1 MNYRYIY
8 LLHEYPFSG
17 FGKDFDDKFR
27 YNTWILCN
35 YLSRH
40 VRKLHLPTD
49 GEYNLLSCCITKE
62 KERVRIIT
70 EKCLCVSLHVSEE
83 EINAYQEMRDE
94 HDRFEYYFS
103 LLERGYRLASQA
115 HEIPIDEFLKLH
127 QMFRDAGYK
136 NEWLFKK
143 KMLHDYG
150 IKVILEHVLTSYA
163 YHLKLTVTDMK
174 GLHMN
179 SGYIFTTYPDD
190 IFFNKEVRHLVITDN
205 TLLITDFLNHP
216 QIECQLDNL
225 TNGIIKSKCLN
236 ENTKLYIP
244 NEQNFEDFEKLK
256 WK

>member
-1 MNYRYIY
+1 
-8 LLHEYPFSG
+8 
-17 FGKDFDDKFR
+17 
-27 YNTWILCN
+27 
-35 YLSRH
+35 
-40 VRKLHLPTD
+40 
-49 GEYNLLSCCITKE
+49 
-62 KERVRIIT
+62 
-70 EKCLCVSLHVSEE
+70 
-83 EINAYQEMRDE
+83 
-94 HDRFEYYFS
+94 
-103 LLERGYRLASQA
+103 
-115 HEIPIDEFLKLH
+115 
-127 QMFRDAGYK
+127 
-136 NEWLFKK
+136 
-143 KMLHDYG
+143 
-150 IKVILEHVLTSYA
+150 
-163 YHLKLTVTDMK
+163 MK